1 MRLLLTLAS
10 LAVMIGMAAPAHADS
25 TDDQFLAA
33 LGEAGLAADSD
44 HADKA
49 VAAGKSVCKMANDNS
64 MRMVNVVIAIHDAN
78 PGMTW
83 DNAAKFTRI
92 AANAYCPDTSTDDTN
107 TLPWPHAA

>member
-1 MRLLLTLAS
+1 MRLLLTTLAG
-10 LAVMIGMAAPAHADS
+10 LAVMIGMAAPAYADA

-33 LGEAGLAADSD
+33 IHAAGINPPDS
-44 HADKA
+44 DKA

-78 PGMTW
+78 PGMLW
-83 DNAAKFTRI
+83 DNAAAFTRI
-92 AANAYCPDTSTDDTN
+92 AANTYCPDTSTDDTN